1 MSLYASFFV
10 LLKKREKKLSKE
22 PQTTMTYFSLSV
34 MSLVFFFSSCCAE
47 TTLILPLAHP
57 TNKLMQSILKEPHK
71 IEKKMKTMSIDK
83 IAKKIF
89 KQGLKKGMLPSLS
102 GFPALYAGY
111 IDYSNKDGTIQFP
124 LRHTSH
130 RVFIAITPEIEV
142 EALSDNTMQALYFP
156 ASILSDAQHPNQ
168 APEKSFFSKKA
179 EYYALE
185 RKILDTGSMFWNIQ
199 QIPLPQNRQLK
210 KISIILLTHPK
221 NIVIPTGDFFIDPSH
236 AQHYVLPKCYVV
248 GNINQVETLIA
259 ATPILQYFEPIN
271 QTTIVT
277 PGTVTQSIINN
288 Q

>member
-1 MSLYASFFV
+1 M
-10 LLKKREKKLSKE
+10 
-22 PQTTMTYFSLSV
+22 
-34 MSLVFFFSSCCAE
+34 
-47 TTLILPLAHP
+47 
-57 TNKLMQSILKEPHK
+57 LKEPNK
-71 IEKKMKTMSIDK
+71 AEKKMTTMSIDK
-83 IAKKIF
+83 VAKKIF
-89 KQGLKKGMLPSLS
+89 KQGLIKGMLPSLS

-111 IDYSNKDGTIQFP
+111 IDYSNKDGTLQFP

-142 EALSDNTMQALYFP
+142 EALIDNTIQALFFP
-156 ASILSDAQHPNQ
+156 ASIMPDAKQ
-168 APEKSFFSKKA
+168 AVEKPFFSNKA

-185 RKILDTGSMFWNIQ
+185 RKILNNGSMFWNIQ

-221 NIVIPTGDFFIDPSH
+221 NIVIPTGDFFIDPSQS
-236 AQHYVLPKCYVV
+236 QHYVMPKCYVV
-248 GNINQVETLIA
+248 GNINQVETIIA

-271 QTTIVT
+271 QTTIIT